1 MKTRITASFILLLS
15 CIFNHNISACTGI
28 SLTAKDGS
36 RIVARTIEWGGSK
49 LPSMYVIVPR
59 GTEFTSYTPTGIN
72 GLTFKAKYGLAGLSV
87 VQKEFITE
95 GMNEAG
101 LSAGLFYFPGYGQY
115 PDFDST
121 NPSKTIADLQV
132 VCWILSQ
139 HATVDEVKESVKNLQ
154 VTVLQ
159 GASTVHWR
167 VADSSGRQIVIEF
180 IDGRAQV
187 YDNPAGV
194 LTNSP
199 GFPWQMT
206 NLNNYVNLYPGAVA
220 EQSWNNT
227 SLRQFGAGAGFLGLP
242 GDVTPPSRFVRAF
255 FYQAT
260 APQQPDGEAAV
271 VQAFHILNNFD
282 IPVGL
287 EHKAGEAPDI
297 PSATQWTAAADMTN
311 GKLYYRTMYNSTVRC
326 IDLRQIDFSKTKFAA
341 YPLDKEETEPIE
353 HIKIK

>member
-1 MKTRITASFILLLS
+1 MKNNIAAALLFTLS
-15 CIFNHNISACTGI
+15 GIFSLPSLACTGI

-167 VADSSGRQIVIEF
+167 VADSSGKQIVIEF

-287 EHKAGEAPDI
+287 EHKTGEAPDI